1 MSAMGSPE
9 PERRQPPR
17 PDDEAWWFRR
27 MVEAAPAYFYIADA
41 DTSKT
46 LYRSRQAE
54 QMLGYSMVEWRDN
67 PDLWAQNL
75 HADDRDRVLAEWAEA
90 SRGGK
95 PFRAEYRIRTKAGRF
110 IWVRDHASVA
120 EDPSGS
126 GLILQGVVL
135 DVTDQKTLEQAA
147 RQALLESAAK
157 SKFIDSVFDN
167 SPLGVAKVDAH
178 WRISEANKRLRDLLS
193 PDQEMVGLSL
203 AEFLDPEWV
212 DNVAEEFR
220 PLWIGEAETIEAE
233 VQIRPR
239 SGERLWMH
247 YTATTV
253 KDPSGDFDY
262 FLAMFEDISA
272 KHAAEAAAMAS
283 LEELDRLNRLKSEFI
298 SIVSHEFRTA
308 LTGIQ
313 GFSEIMRD
321 AEGLSK
327 EEIKDFAT
335 DINND
340 ALRLNRMIT
349 EMLDMDRM
357 ESGRMMLQVAELD
370 LNAVLDESVGRAR
383 AAHPLHHFRLEP
395 DTALP
400 RIRADSDRL
409 TQVVANLLS
418 NAAKYSPEGAEILV
432 WSSHDFSTVTVSV
445 RDHGMGIPAEH
456 LDKVFQ
462 RYERFGRDA
471 TTKIMGTG
479 LGLPISRQII
489 ELHKGRIW
497 VESKEGE
504 GSTFSFS
511 IPID

>member
-1 MSAMGSPE
+1 VE
-9 PERRQPPR
+9 PRR
-17 PDDEAWWFRR
+17 DDEAWWFRQ
-27 MVEAAPAYFYIADA
+27 MVEAAPAYFYIADPA
-41 DTSKT
+41 TSKT

-54 QMLGYSMVEWRDN
+54 QMLGFTLAEWRDN
-67 PDLWAQNL
+67 PDIWADNL
-75 HADDRDRVLAEWAEA
+75 HADDRDRVLAEWQEA
-90 SRGGK
+90 NRGGK
-95 PFRAEYRIRTKAGRF
+95 PFRAEYRIRTKSGRY
-110 IWVRDHASVA
+110 IWVRDHASLA
-120 EDPSGS
+120 QDPSGE
-126 GLILQGVVL
+126 GMIVQGVVM
-135 DVTDQKTLEQAA
+135 DVTEQKSLEQAA

-178 WRISEANKRLRDLLS
+178 WRITEANRRLRQMLS
-193 PDQEMVGLSL
+193 PDHEMVGFSL
-203 AEFLDPEWV
+203 AEYLDPEWV

-220 PLWIGEAETIEAE
+220 PLWVGEAETIEADAQ
-233 VQIRPR
+233 VRR
-239 SGERLWMH
+239 RDGGRLWVH
-247 YTATTV
+247 WTATTV
-253 KDPSGDFDY
+253 KDPLGDFDY

-321 AEGLSK
+321 AEGLTP

-335 DINND
+335 DINSD

-349 EMLDMDRM
+349 EMLDLDRM
-357 ESGRMMLQVAELD
+357 ESGRMTLQVSDVD
-370 LNAVLDESVGRAR
+370 LNAVLDDAVGRAR
-383 AAHPLHHFRLEP
+383 AAHPLHHFRTDL

-400 RIRADSDRL
+400 QIRADADRL

-418 NAAKYSPEGAEILV
+418 NAAKYSPEGGEIV
-432 WSSHDFSTVTVSV
+432 VKTSHDFSTVTLAVT
-445 RDHGMGIPAEH
+445 DQGMGIPAEH
-456 LDKVFQ
+456 VDKVFQ

-479 LGLPISRQII
+479 LGLPISRQIV

-497 VESKEGE
+497 VESEEGN

-511 IPID
+511 IPIA

>member
-1 MSAMGSPE
+1 MGAPE
-9 PERRQPPR
+9 PDRRQVPR
-17 PDDEAWWFRR
+17 PDDAAWWFRR
-27 MVEAAPAYFYIADA
+27 MVEEAPAYFYIADPA
-41 DTSKT
+41 TSKT
-46 LYRSRQAE
+46 LYRSRQTE
-54 QMLGYSMVEWRDN
+54 KMLGYSLVDWRDN
-67 PDLWAQNL
+67 PNLWADCL
-75 HADDRDRVLAEWAEA
+75 HPDDRERVMAQWAEA

-95 PFRAEYRIRTKAGRF
+95 PFRAEYRLRTKEGRY
-110 IWVRDHASVA
+110 IWVRDHATLA
-120 EDPSGS
+120 KDPSGT
-126 GLILQGVVL
+126 GMIVQGVVL
-135 DVTDQKTLEQAA
+135 DVTEQKGLEQAA

-178 WRISEANKRLRDLLS
+178 WRINEANRRLRQMLS
-193 PDQEMVGLSL
+193 PDQEMVGISL
-203 AEFLDPEWV
+203 AEYLDPEWV

-220 PLWIGEAETIEAE
+220 PLWVGEAETIEADAQ
-233 VQIRPR
+233 VRR
-239 SGERLWMH
+239 RDGGRLWVH
-247 YTATTV
+247 WTATTV
-253 KDPSGDFDY
+253 KDPDGDFDY

-321 AEGLSK
+321 AEGLSPA
-327 EEIKDFAT
+327 EIKDFAT

-349 EMLDMDRM
+349 EMLDLDRM
-357 ESGRMMLQVAELD
+357 ESGRMTLQEADVDVNL
-370 LNAVLDESVGRAR
+370 LLDEAVGRAR
-383 AAHPLHHFRLEP
+383 ASHPLHQFRLEL
-395 DTALP
+395 DASLP
-400 RIRADSDRL
+400 KIRADSDRL
-409 TQVVANLLS
+409 TQVIANLLS
-418 NAAKYSPEGAEILV
+418 NAAKYSPEHAEILV
-432 WSSHDFSTVTVSV
+432 SSKHDFSMVTVAV
-445 RDHGMGIPAEH
+445 TDHGMGIPAEH

-479 LGLPISRQII
+479 LGLPISRQIV
-489 ELHKGRIW
+489 ELHKGKIW
-497 VESKEGE
+497 VESEEGK

>member
-1 MSAMGSPE
+1 LSATEAPE
-9 PERRQPPR
+9 PDRRLTPR
-17 PDDEAWWFRR
+17 PDDETWWFRR
-27 MVEAAPAYFYIADA
+27 MVEAAPAYFYIADPA
-41 DTSKT
+41 TSKT

-54 QMLGYSMVEWRDN
+54 QMLGYTMVEWRDD
-67 PDLWAQNL
+67 PEIWSKGI
-75 HADDRDRVLAEWAEA
+75 HADDRDRVLGQFAAA
-90 SRGGK
+90 AQGGK
-95 PFRAEYRIRTKAGRF
+95 PFRAEYRIRTKSGKF
-110 IWVRDHASVA
+110 IWVRDHASLVEA
-120 EDPSGS
+120 PSGV
-126 GLILQGVVL
+126 GFIFLGVVL
-135 DVTDQKTLEQAA
+135 DVTEQKTLEQAA

-178 WRISEANKRLRDLLS
+178 WRIIEANRRLRQMLS
-193 PDQEMVGLSL
+193 PDLEMVGMSL
-203 AEFLDPEWV
+203 AEYLDPEWV

-220 PLWIGEAETIEAE
+220 PLWVGEAETIEADAQ
-233 VQIRPR
+233 VRRR
-239 SGERLWMH
+239 SGERLWVH
-247 YTATTV
+247 WTATTV
-253 KDPSGDFDY
+253 KDPDGDLDY

-321 AEGLSK
+321 AEGLSP

-349 EMLDMDRM
+349 EMLDLDRM
-357 ESGRMMLQVAELD
+357 ESGRMTLQVADVD
-370 LNAVLDESVGRAR
+370 LNAIVDDSVGRAR
-383 AAHPLHHFRLEP
+383 AAHPLHHFRTEL
-395 DTALP
+395 DSALP
-400 RIRADSDRL
+400 AFRADSDRL

-418 NAAKYSPEGAEILV
+418 NAAKYSPEGQEILV
-432 WSSHDFSTVTVSV
+432 RSSHDFSTVKVAIT
-445 RDHGMGIPAEH
+445 DKGMGIPAEH

-489 ELHKGRIW
+489 ELHKGKIW
-497 VESKEGE
+497 VESEEGK

-511 IPID
+511 IPIA